1 MVKQRSAGG
10 YQRRAG
16 FVLAAA
22 TVLVMAGLGTSDAH
36 ASSVSGPTRV
46 SGPSPYTRC
55 PDTLGIGPTT
65 NYPNADVEP
74 FVAVNPRNPHNVIG
88 VYQSDRFDEGGGAKA
103 DVAAVSF
110 DGGATWTH
118 SAPRFSTCSGGI
130 YARVSDP
137 WITIGPDGVAYFIG
151 GGGMRQFAATAVLAS
166 TSVDGGLHWSNPAT
180 VHRDDSTDI
189 FNDKPSGTAD
199 PFRSGTAYV
208 VWTRYTS
215 DGHPFFSM
223 TTDAGHTWSPGR
235 DLTPNTT
242 NLFTSGNIVS
252 VVPQWGAPPVL
263 VDVFQYSKG
272 SFTPDDSFMG
282 LVRSTDG
289 GLTWSKPIKI
299 AHASALPDVDPD
311 TGHPLRTGAEF
322 GGLPDVAVDLF
333 RHTLY
338 VAWATSRFSNG
349 AHNDIALAKSTD
361 GGLSWSTPVKVN
373 QSPPGVTAFSP
384 SVEVLP
390 DGTIGV
396 GYYDLRANTPD
407 PITLPTDY
415 FLATS
420 KSGWAPWTET
430 RITPRSFDDSTA
442 PDAGGYFLGDYVG
455 MTNDA
460 HAFDL
465 LFIEAASRR
474 PNNRTDTF
482 YATVAP

>member
-1 MVKQRSAGG
+1 MRK
-10 YQRRAG
+10 
-16 FVLAAA
+16 VLAAA
-22 TVLVMAGLGTSDAH
+22 TVLMIAGLGMSDAN
-36 ASSVSGPTRV
+36 ASASPVLTRV
-46 SGPSPYTRC
+46 SGPSPFTHC
-55 PDTLGIGPTT
+55 ADTLGIGKTT

-88 VYQSDRFDEGGGAKA
+88 VYQSDRFNEGGGAKA

-118 SAPRFSTCSGGI
+118 SAPKFSACAGGE

-137 WITIGPDGVAYFIG
+137 WITFGPDGVAYFIG
-151 GGGMRQFAATAVLAS
+151 GGGTSKFAATAVFAS

-180 VHRDDSTDI
+180 VHRDNSAEI

-199 PFRSGTAYV
+199 PFRGGTAYV
-208 VWTRYTS
+208 VWTRYTA

-235 DLTPNTT
+235 DLTPNATS
-242 NLFTSGNIVS
+242 LFTSGNVVA
-252 VVPQWGAPPVL
+252 VVPQWGGPPVL

-289 GLTWSKPIKI
+289 GRTWSKPIRI
-299 AHASALPDVDPD
+299 AHGSALPDVDPD

-322 GGLPDVAVDLF
+322 GGLPDVAVDPY

-338 VAWATSRFSNG
+338 VTWATSRFSNG
-349 AHNDIALAKSTD
+349 AHNDIALSKSTD
-361 GGLSWSTPVKVN
+361 GGLHWSTPEKVN
-373 QSPPGVTAFSP
+373 QSPHGVTAFTP
-384 SVEVLP
+384 SVEVLA
-390 DGTIGV
+390 DGTVGV
-396 GYYDLRANTPD
+396 SYYDLRANTPN
-407 PITLPTDY
+407 PNTLPTDY
-415 FLATS
+415 FLAVS
-420 KSGWAPWTET
+420 RYGWAPWTET
-430 RITPRSFDDSTA
+430 RVTPTSFDDSTA

-455 MTNDA
+455 MANNA
-460 HAFDL
+460 YAFNL
-465 LFIEAASRR
+465 LFIRATGQV
-474 PNNRTDTF
+474 NNRTDAF